1 MPTGYTQPIID
12 GTVKTPKE
20 FLHLCLRNF
29 GICISMRD
37 MPFDAQQKDYTECI
51 RKYYQDAMG
60 YHAKA
65 LENAKA
71 EYERVI
77 NLSDDELYE
86 MYVERFSDNRNYY
99 QKRTDDVKKQN
110 AQYQSFYDAIKN
122 WDCSEEF
129 SNIKK
134 FALDQIDI
142 SKEAEDYYADKL
154 SKEMLTKEEF
164 ISNGKSKYEED
175 LLEQAK
181 WDIDYHQK
189 ELDDITKNMNNVLA
203 FYERFKKEIE
213 NKL

>member
-1 MPTGYTQPIID
+1 MPTGYTQQIID

-29 GICISMRD
+29 GVCISMRD
-37 MPFDAQQKDYTECI
+37 MPLDSQVDYIESI
-51 RKYYQDAMG
+51 KKYYQDSMG
-60 YHAKA
+60 YHTKA
-65 LENAKA
+65 LENAKK

-77 NLSDDELYE
+77 NLSDDDLYE
-86 MYVERFSDNRNYY
+86 MYVKRFSDNREYY
-99 QKRTDDVKKQN
+99 QKRTDGVKKQN
-110 AQYQSFYDAIKN
+110 AQYQSFYDVIKN

-142 SKEAEDYYADKL
+142 SKEAEDYYADEL

-164 ISNGKSKYEED
+164 ISNDKSKYEED
-175 LLEQAK
+175 LLKQTK
-181 WDIDYHQK
+181 WDIDYHQ
-189 ELDDITKNMNNVLA
+189 EQLDEITKKMNDTLA

-213 NKL
+213 KL

>member
-1 MPTGYTQPIID
+1 MPTGYTQQIID

-29 GICISMRD
+29 GVCISMRD
-37 MPFDAQQKDYTECI
+37 MPFDVSQGDYTEYI
-51 RKYYQDAMG
+51 KKYYQDAMD
-60 YHAKA
+60 YHVKA
-65 LENAKA
+65 LENAKR
-71 EYERVI
+71 EYEKI
-77 NLSDDELYE
+77 TNLSDDNLYE
-86 MYVERFSDNRNYY
+86 MYVERFSHNREYY
-99 QKRTDDVKKQN
+99 QERTDKTKKQN

-142 SKEAEDYYADKL
+142 SKDDEDYYADEL

-175 LLEQAK
+175 LLNATES
-181 WDIDYHQK
+181 DIKYNQ
-189 ELDDITKNMNNVLA
+189 ERLDEITKKMNDTLA
-203 FYERFKKEIE
+203 FYEHFKKEIE
-213 NKL
+213 KL

>member
-29 GICISMRD
+29 GICVSMRD
-37 MPFDAQQKDYTECI
+37 ESLNLQGDYTEYI
-51 RKYYQDAMG
+51 KKYYQDSMG
-60 YHAKA
+60 YHTKA

-77 NLSDDELYE
+77 NLSDDDLYE
-86 MYVERFSDNRNYY
+86 MYVERFSDDRDYY
-99 QKRTDDVKKQN
+99 QKRTDEIKTHN
-110 AQYQSFYDAIKN
+110 AKYQSFYDAIKN

-129 SNIKK
+129 SSIKK

-142 SKEAEDYYADKL
+142 SKEDEDKYTDEL

-164 ISNGKSKYEED
+164 ISNGKSKYEKD
-175 LLEQAK
+175 LLENVK
-181 WDIDYHQK
+181 WSIDYHQR
-189 ELDDITKNMNNVLA
+189 ELDDITKNMNNALA

>member
-1 MPTGYTQPIID
+1 MPTGYTQQIID

-29 GICISMRD
+29 GVCISMRD
-37 MPFDAQQKDYTECI
+37 VPFDTPQVDYTEYI
-51 RKYYQDAMG
+51 KKYYQDTMG

-77 NLSDDELYE
+77 NLSDDDFYE
-86 MYVERFSDNRNYY
+86 MYVERFSHNREYY
-99 QKRTDDVKKQN
+99 QERTDKTKKQN

-142 SKEAEDYYADKL
+142 SKEAEDYYADEL
-154 SKEMLTKEEF
+154 SKEMLTKDEF

-175 LLEQAK
+175 LLKNA
-181 WDIDYHQK
+181 ISNISYHQK
-189 ELDDITKNMNNVLA
+189 ELDEITKKMNDTLA
-203 FYERFKKEIE
+203 FYERFRKEIE
-213 NKL
+213 KL

>member
-1 MPTGYTQPIID
+1 MLTGYTQQIID

-29 GICISMRD
+29 GVCISMRD
-37 MPFDAQQKDYTECI
+37 MPLDSQVDYTESI
-51 RKYYQDAMG
+51 KKYYQDAMG
-60 YHAKA
+60 YHTKA

-86 MYVERFSDNRNYY
+86 MYVERFSDNRDYY
-99 QKRTDDVKKQN
+99 QERTDKVKKQN

-142 SKEAEDYYADKL
+142 SKEDEDFYADKL

-164 ISNGKSKYEED
+164 ISNSKDEYKKD
-175 LLEQAK
+175 LLEQIE

-189 ELDDITKNMNNVLA
+189 ELHVSVTGMNNSLA
-203 FYERFKKEIE
+203 FYGRFKKEIE